1 MRTLFT
7 NKAMDKRAVILN
19 LLTFL
24 IYISLLLAIS
34 ELFSQFSVNYVNS
47 TKTRQIEEGLSGK
60 HYFMI
65 PPWEIRII
73 EE

>member
-1 MRTLFT
+1 MRTLFI

-47 TKTRQIEEGLSGK
+47 KKTRQIEEGLSGK
-60 HYFMI
+60 RYFMI